1 MTRIIIK
8 TGERIE
14 IRDLWR
20 LVLRFVFNEGSC
32 GMTVQSQIESNILNW
47 NEFVSK
53 FKAAKLNRFGTT
65 ESDSQPVGKK
75 GSYIDEVECQI
86 QAMAYLL
93 VRNEKGELESK
104 KDTYRRH
111 AIDYRDCAEWSW
123 AFPERQK
130 NYKRGQDA
138 LERNMRDRPEDYK

>member
-8 TGERIE
+8 TGERME

-20 LVLRFVFNEGSC
+20 LVLRFVFAEGTC

-53 FKAAKLNRFGTT
+53 FKAAKLNRFGKT
-65 ESDSQPVGKK
+65 ESDDAPIGKK

-104 KDTYRRH
+104 KDTYKRH
-111 AIDYRDCAEWSW
+111 KIDYRDTAEWSF
-123 AFPERQK
+123 AFPERK
-130 NYKRGQDA
+130 KDYKGAMRA
-138 LERNMRDRPEDYK
+138 LEQNRKDHPEYDA